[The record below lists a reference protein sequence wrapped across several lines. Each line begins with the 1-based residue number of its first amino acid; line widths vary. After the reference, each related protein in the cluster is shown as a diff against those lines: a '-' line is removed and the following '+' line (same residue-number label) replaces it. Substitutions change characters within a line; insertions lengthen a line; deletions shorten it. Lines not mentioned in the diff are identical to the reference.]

1 MPTAQIRRYLDENN
15 VHYATIMHS
24 PAYTAQETAATVHV
38 PGREL
43 AKTLIVLLDGQPAMA
58 VLPATRKLDLGL
70 LRKASGATKVELAS
84 EEQFARLFPGCEVG
98 AMPPFGNLYHMPV
111 YVGRS
116 LAEDEHIAFNACSH
130 TELIRMAYADF
141 ERLVQPTVAKLA
153 R

>member
-1 MPTAQIRRYLDENN
+1 MSTAQVRHYLDEQR

-38 PGREL
+38 PGREV
-43 AKTLIVLLDGQPAMA
+43 AKTVIVLLDEKPAMA
-58 VLPATRKLDLGL
+58 VLPATRRLDLTA
-70 LRKASGATKVELAS
+70 LRKASGARRVALAT
-84 EEQFARLFPGCEVG
+84 ETQFARLFPECEVG

-111 YVGRS
+111 YVAES
-116 LAEDEHIAFNACSH
+116 LAEDEQIVFNACSH

-141 ERLVQPTVAKLA
+141 ERLVQPKVAKLT

>member
-38 PGREL
+38 PGKEL
-43 AKTLIVLLDGQPAMA
+43 AKTVVVLLDGQAAMA
-58 VLPATRKLDLGL
+58 VLPATRKLDLDL
-70 LRKASGATKVELAS
+70 LRQASGAKKVELAT

-111 YVGRS
+111 YVAQT

-141 ERLVQPTVAKLA
+141 ERLVQPKVARLA
-153 R
+153 K